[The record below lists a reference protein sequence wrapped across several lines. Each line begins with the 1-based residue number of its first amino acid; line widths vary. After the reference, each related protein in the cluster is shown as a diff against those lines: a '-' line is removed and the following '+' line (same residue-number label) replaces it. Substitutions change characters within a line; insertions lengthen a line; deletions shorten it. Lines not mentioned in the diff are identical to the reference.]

1 MGKKKIENEEQPIR
15 KSGFVALVGRSN
27 VGKSTL
33 LNTLVGTKIAATSFR
48 PQMTRHII
56 HGVMNMPTGQAT
68 FVDTPGILKLKK
80 SRLSAKLQHKVED
93 VLNDIDVLI
102 YVVDP
107 SREIGQEERGI
118 FGMIRHLDIPKI
130 LVLNKS
136 DLHRDDR
143 PYTESYEQW
152 SKEFDS
158 TFSLSALRA
167 SHIEPLKQKVMELLP
182 EGEPFYLDEQL
193 TNIDNHFWI
202 AELIREKVFS
212 VFEKEIPYSITV
224 EVDNVE
230 EKMVPKSSDK
240 VVDEK
245 KKSSAQRKAA
255 AIAKA
260 KAPKEEM
267 IVIEARI
274 LTNLDR
280 FKKVIIGQGGQKI
293 KEIGVMARR
302 ELEAALNRRVF
313 LELEVEVDP
322 HWVERI

>member
-1 MGKKKIENEEQPIR
+1 MGKKQTEEPIVK
-15 KSGFVALVGRSN
+15 KSGFVALIGRSN

-56 HGVMNMPTGQAT
+56 HGVMNMPNGQAT
-68 FVDTPGILKLKK
+68 FVDTPGILKIKK

-93 VLNDIDVLI
+93 ILNDIDVLI

-107 SREIGQEERGI
+107 TRDIGQEERGI

-130 LVLNKS
+130 LVINKS
-136 DLHRDDR
+136 DLHKEDR
-143 PYTESYEQW
+143 AYQDSYEQW
-152 SKEFDS
+152 SKEFDA

-167 SHIEPLKQKVMELLP
+167 SHIDPLKQKVMEFLP

-193 TNIDNHFWI
+193 TNIDNRFWI

-212 VFEKEIPYSITV
+212 VFEKEVPYSITV

-230 EKMVPKSSDK
+230 EKMVPKAAPK
-240 VVDEK
+240 VLDEK
-245 KKSSAQRKAA
+245 KKNSSQRKAA

-260 KAPKEEM
+260 ALPKEEM
-267 IVIEARI
+267 IVIQARI
-274 LTNLDR
+274 LTDLER
-280 FKKVIIGQGGQKI
+280 FKKVIIGHGGNKI